1 MLNVKIQKTFS
12 SNKNTFYLDV
22 DFSIEK
28 QDGITVFFGSSG
40 SGKTLTLQG
49 ITGLYKAENAF
60 IKFQDIIYED
70 TKNNIFLPIQKRGIG
85 FVFQDYALFPHLTVL
100 QNVAYSQSK
109 FLSRFISKQ
118 TKQDCLQILEKLQI
132 AHLANNYPYEL
143 SGGQKQRVAIA
154 RAYIAK
160 SKLLFLDE
168 PFSALDPLLR
178 ISMRE
183 ELKNQL
189 SVQQIPTILITH
201 DPEDVLF
208 FADTLILF
216 NHGTAKKITNF
227 KQNNFDLLTLKEYL
241 LENIK

>member
-12 SNKNTFYLDV
+12 SNKNTFNLNI

-28 QDGITVFFGSSG
+28 NDNTTVFFGSSG
-40 SGKTLTLQG
+40 SGKTLTLHG
-49 ITGLYKAENAF
+49 ITGLYKADNAF
-60 IKFQDIIYED
+60 IKFQNIIYED
-70 TKNNIFLPIQKRGIG
+70 TKNNIFLPIQQRGIG

-109 FLSRFISKQ
+109 FLSRFFSAQ
-118 TKQDCLQILEKLQI
+118 TKKNCLEILEKLQI

-189 SVQQIPTILITH
+189 SMQQIPTILITH
-201 DPEDVLF
+201 DPEDVLY

-216 NHGTAKKITNF
+216 NHGTAQKITNF

-241 LENIK
+241 LEHIK